1 MVSAVSAVTTFGPC
15 LELTAHMCRWRGGKY
30 SSKHLD
36 FMHSLG
42 EGGRQGLEDGGVAC
56 EGIVEKGL
64 TMNF

>member
-1 MVSAVSAVTTFGPC
+1 M
-15 LELTAHMCRWRGGKY
+15 EERGGKY

>member
-1 MVSAVSAVTTFGPC
+1 M
-15 LELTAHMCRWRGGKY
+15 EERGGKY

-42 EGGRQGLEDGGVAC
+42 GETGFGGWGGVAC

>member
-1 MVSAVSAVTTFGPC
+1 M
-15 LELTAHMCRWRGGKY
+15 EERGGKY

-36 FMHSLG
+36 FMHSL
-42 EGGRQGLEDGGVAC
+42 GGRQGLEDGGVAC